1 MSRNVINETGY
12 TFDPANRI
20 IVIPRFVPRE
30 KLVLITNVTKNV
42 VLYNFSDNTL
52 KTTSYT
58 NETNADGTQKTTLVL
73 QYNTLSM
80 ASTDD
85 LQIVVDEAVQ
95 AFTPADAQL
104 DPTNKFRV
112 TQPQALIDTDFE
124 YGVQSSKWES
134 ITMTNNRPFA
144 YNTPNPIANISA
156 ITMPLLS
163 KTVTIS
169 LSSGTAPANG
179 TPITVQ
185 DTYISIANGNF
196 IIESGGGTN
205 SFTYTARSANST
217 NITAIYDQA
226 KTLVFQGLLYSAAG
240 IGGTPTI
247 TSSGTKVTV
256 TTTVPHGLSL
266 SNEVAITGTTASS
279 NPPNG
284 SFYVA
289 SIPSPTQFVIFT
301 QVAPTGTISGGTVYN
316 RPQGQFLHRAFDGGV
331 LFSANADGNY
341 EQAVR
346 QTRRYFRYQSGK
358 GIQMSSGTILKPF
371 AGIESITA
379 SGTTITVT
387 TKEKHNILPGVS
399 ITVSGCN
406 ESAYNGDFS
415 VGNITGFNT
424 FTYTAASTPTA
435 AIASG
440 FPAVS
445 VNSWHGAQSR
455 LGMFD
460 QQNGL
465 FFEFDGQSLNAV
477 VRNSTSQLSGRV
489 TATFGS
495 TTVTQTNPSLYQTYF
510 NKQLTPGDYVV
521 LRGQSYRVTHI
532 NSDTSL
538 TISPAYRGATASY
551 ITMSKT
557 IDKRIPQS
565 QFNLDK
571 IDGTGPSGYT
581 INLAKMQ
588 MFYIDY
594 SWYGAGFIRWG
605 VRGPQGN
612 IIYVHK
618 EQNNNMNTEAYM
630 RSGNLPARY
639 ETQTMPPSAELTAG
653 VNTESTS
660 INVVSTAGF
669 PNAGTLQIKGGSTNE
684 FINYTGKTSTSFTG
698 LTRAQ
703 TGQDL
708 LQLSINARSNIATVA
723 STTGLQI
730 GQRVVSTAFPE
741 GTFISNI
748 SGTTLTL
755 TAAAIT
761 ANPQVIVPSMGVTT
775 PQSFTYDPLAPIAV
789 ELAWP
794 TFSPA
799 MSHWGTSVIMDGRYD
814 DDKSLLF
821 TYGQNTITNI
831 PQGASRALFS
841 IRIAPSIDSG
851 ITGAFGTRELVNR
864 MQLILRALDVSTRT
878 ASANMLVTAVLNGV
892 PSTATTWTNAVRDV
906 ATVQNSSLAQIADYS
921 GGSTTISGGET
932 TGGFFVNS
940 TTSVELDKVRDL
952 GNSILGGGGPNAA
965 SGIYPDGPDV
975 LTIVVQNIGTSA
987 VDVTGRLSWTEAQA

>member
-1 MSRNVINETGY
+1 MSRKVITETGY

-20 IVIPRFVPRE
+20 IVIPRYIAKE

-42 VLYNFSDNTL
+42 VVYNFSDNTL
-52 KTTSYT
+52 KTTSFT

-85 LQIVVDEAVQ
+85 LQIVIDEFVET
-95 AFTPADAQL
+95 FTPADAQL

-124 YGVQSSKWES
+124 YGVQNSKWES
-134 ITMTNNRPFA
+134 VTMTNNRPFA
-144 YNTPNPIANISA
+144 YNTPNPIPSISA
-156 ITMPLLS
+156 ISMPLLS

-169 LSSGTAPANG
+169 LSSGLAPANG

-185 DTYISIANGNF
+185 DTYASIANGNF
-196 IIESGGGTN
+196 IIETGGGTN
-205 SFTYTARSANST
+205 SFTYTARSGNST
-217 NITAIYDQA
+217 NITQLFDPA
-226 KTLVFQGLLYSAAG
+226 KTLVFQGAIYSGAG
-240 IGGTPTI
+240 IGGTPTM
-247 TSSGTKVTV
+247 SYSGTRVTV
-256 TTTVPHGLSL
+256 TTTIPHGLSL
-266 SNEVAITGTTASS
+266 SNEVAITGVTASS

-301 QVAPTGTISGGTVYN
+301 QVAPTGTLSGGIVYN

-371 AGIESITA
+371 AGIESLT
-379 SGTTITVT
+379 SNGTTVTVT

-399 ITVSGCN
+399 ITVSGCL
-406 ESAYNGDFS
+406 ESAYNGTFG
-415 VGNITGFNT
+415 VANITGFNT
-424 FTYTAASTPTA
+424 FTYTAASTPSAT
-435 AIASG
+435 IASG

-445 VNSWHGAQSR
+445 VNSWNGAQSR

-465 FFEFDGQSLNAV
+465 FFEYDGQNLNAV
-477 VRNSTSQLSGRV
+477 RRNSTSQLSGRV
-489 TATFGS
+489 TVTNGS
-495 TTVTQTNPSLYQTYF
+495 TSVVQTNPNLYQSYF
-510 NKQLTPGDYVV
+510 NKQLTPGDYIV

-532 NSDTSL
+532 NSDTNIV
-538 TISPAYRGATASY
+538 ISPAYRGATASY
-551 ITMSKT
+551 VTVSKT
-557 IDKRIPQS
+557 IDKKVKQS
-565 QFNLDK
+565 EFNLDK
-571 IDGTGPSGYT
+571 IDGTGPSGYS
-581 INLAKMQ
+581 IDLAKMQ

-594 SWYGAGFIRWG
+594 SWYGAGFVRWG

-639 ETQTMPPSAELTAG
+639 ETQTMPPTAEI
-653 VNTESTS
+653 TS
-660 INVVSTAGF
+660 SISNSDTTINVVSTEGF
-669 PNAGTLQIKGGSTNE
+669 PTSGTLQIKGGTTNE
-684 FINYTGKTSTSFTG
+684 FVNYTNKTATSFTG
-698 LTRAQ
+698 LTRTQ
-703 TGQDL
+703 TGQDI
-708 LQLSINARSNIATVA
+708 LQLSIAAGSNIATVA

-730 GQRVVSTAFPE
+730 GQRVVASAFPE
-741 GTFISNI
+741 GTFITNI
-748 SGTTLTL
+748 SGSTLTL

-761 ANPQVIVPSMGVTT
+761 ANPQVIVPSMGSTT
-775 PQSFTYDPLAPIAV
+775 PQSFTYAPLAPIAV

-821 TYGQNTITNI
+821 TYGQNTVTNI
-831 PQGASRALFS
+831 PTGASRALFS
-841 IRIAPSIDSG
+841 IRVAPSIDSG

-921 GGSTTISGGET
+921 GGTTTITGGET

-952 GNSILGGGGPNAA
+952 GNSILGGGGTAANAQ
-965 SGIYPDGPDV
+965 IYPDGPDV
-975 LTIVVQNIGTSA
+975 LTIVVQNIGTAA

>member
-1 MSRNVINETGY
+1 MSRTVINETGY

-20 IVIPRFVPRE
+20 IVVPRFIAKE

-42 VLYNFSDNTL
+42 VLYNFSDSTL
-52 KTTSYT
+52 KTTSFTNST
-58 NETNADGTQKTTLVL
+58 NEDGTQKTTIVL

-85 LQIVVDEAVQ
+85 LQIVVDEYVEK
-95 AFTPADAQL
+95 FTPADAQL

-112 TQPQALIDTDFE
+112 TTPQALIDTDFE
-124 YGVQSSKWES
+124 YGIQSSKWES
-134 ITMTNNRPFA
+134 LTMTNNRPFA
-144 YNTPNPIANISA
+144 FNTSNPIANVSGIS
-156 ITMPLLS
+156 MPLLS

-179 TPITVQ
+179 TSITVQ
-185 DTYISIANGNF
+185 DTFISLANGNF
-196 IIESGGGTN
+196 IIESGGGT
-205 SFTYTARSANST
+205 SAFTYTARSANST
-217 NITAIYDQA
+217 NITQLFDPA
-226 KTLVFQGLLYSAAG
+226 KTLVFQGSIYTGAG
-240 IGGTPTI
+240 IGGTPTL
-247 TSSGTKVTV
+247 TYSGTKVTI
-256 TTTVPHGLSL
+256 TTTIPHGLSL
-266 SNEVAITGTTASS
+266 SNEVAITGVTASS

-284 SFYVA
+284 SFYVV
-289 SIPSPTQFVIFT
+289 SIPSPTQFVIYT
-301 QVAPTGTISGGTVYN
+301 QVAPTGTLSGGVLYS

-341 EQAVR
+341 EQTVR

-358 GIQMSSGTILKPF
+358 GIGMSSGTILKPF
-371 AGIESITA
+371 AGIESIV
-379 SGTTITVT
+379 SNGTTVTVT

-406 ESAYNGDFS
+406 ETQYNGNFS
-415 VGNITGFNT
+415 VANITGFNT
-424 FTYTAASTPTA
+424 FTYTAESAPTA
-435 AIASG
+435 SIASG

-445 VNSWHGAQSR
+445 VGNWYGAQSR

-460 QQNGL
+460 QQNGV
-465 FFEFDGQSLNAV
+465 FFEYDGQSFNAV
-477 VRNSTSQLSGRV
+477 VRNSTAQLSGRV
-489 TATFGS
+489 TVTNGS
-495 TTVTQTNPSLYQTYF
+495 TSVVQTNPNLYQTYF
-510 NKQLTPGDYVV
+510 NKQLSPGDYIV

-532 NSDTSL
+532 NNDTDMV
-538 TISPAYRGATASY
+538 ISPAYRGATASY
-551 ITMSKT
+551 VTVSKT
-557 IDKRIPQS
+557 VDKKIKQS
-565 QFNLDK
+565 DFNLDK
-571 IDGTGPSGYT
+571 VDGTGPSGYS

-605 VRGPQGN
+605 VRGPQGDV
-612 IIYVHK
+612 IYIHK

-639 ETQTMPPSAELTAG
+639 ETQTMPANAKITA
-653 VNTESTS
+653 NIDTNSTS
-660 INVVSTAGF
+660 INVASTDGF
-669 PNAGTLQIKGGSTNE
+669 PSSGTIQIKGGTVNE
-684 FINYTGKTSTSFTG
+684 FINYSSKTATSFTG
-698 LTRAQ
+698 LTRDQ
-703 TGQDL
+703 SGQDL
-708 LQLSINARSNIATVA
+708 LQLSIAAGSNIATVA

-730 GQRVVSTAFPE
+730 GQRVVSIAFPE
-741 GTFISNI
+741 GTFIANI
-748 SGTTLTL
+748 SGNTLTL

-761 ANPQVIVPSMGVTT
+761 ANPQVIVPSMGAASA
-775 PQSFTYDPLAPIAV
+775 QSFTYNPLAPISA

-821 TYGQNTITNI
+821 TYGQNTVTNI
-831 PQGASRALFS
+831 PTGQSRALFS
-841 IRIAPSIDSG
+841 IRVAPSIDAG
-851 ITGAFGTRELVNR
+851 ITGAFGTRELINR

-892 PSTATTWTNAVRDV
+892 PSTATAWTNAVRND

-921 GGSTTISGGET
+921 GGTTTIAGGET
-932 TGGFFVNS
+932 TGGFFVSS

-952 GNSILGGGGPNAA
+952 GNSILGGGGTTANTQ
-965 SGIYPDGPDV
+965 IYPDGPDV
-975 LTIVVQNIGTSA
+975 LTIVVQNIGTTA

>member
-1 MSRNVINETGY
+1 MSRNILSETTY

-20 IVIPRFVPRE
+20 IEIPKFIPRE
-30 KLVLITNVTKNV
+30 KLVLITNVTKNIV
-42 VLYNFSDNTL
+42 IFNFSDDTL

-58 NETNADGTQKTTLVL
+58 NSTNADGTQKTTIVL

-80 ASTDD
+80 ASTDK
-85 LQIVVDEAVQ
+85 LQIVYDVETDT
-95 AFTPADAQL
+95 FTPAEAQL

-134 ITMTNNRPFA
+134 LTMTNNRPFA
-144 YNTPNPIANISA
+144 YNTPNPIANISS
-156 ITMPLLS
+156 INMPLLS
-163 KTVTIS
+163 KTVTIN

-185 DTYISIANGNF
+185 DTFISIANGNF
-196 IIESGGGTN
+196 IIETGGGTN
-205 SFTYTARSANST
+205 SFTYTARSGNST
-217 NITAIYDQA
+217 NVTSIFDPA
-226 KTLVFQGLLYSAAG
+226 KTLVFSGALYTGAG
-240 IGGTPTI
+240 IGGTPTM
-247 TSSGTKVTV
+247 TSSGTKVTI
-256 TTTVPHGLSL
+256 TTTIPHGLSL
-266 SNEVAITGTTASS
+266 SNEVAITGVTASS

-289 SIPSPTQFVIFT
+289 SIPSPTQFVIYT
-301 QVAPTGTISGGTVYN
+301 QVAPTGTLSGGTIYN

-341 EQAVR
+341 EQTVR

-371 AGIESITA
+371 AGIESLTS
-379 SGTTITVT
+379 SGTTVTVT
-387 TKEKHNILPGVS
+387 TKEKHNILPGVA

-406 ESAYNGDFS
+406 EAAYNGNFTVS
-415 VGNITGFNT
+415 NITGFNT
-424 FTYTAASTPTA
+424 FTYTALSTPSA

-440 FPAVS
+440 FPAVA
-445 VNSWHGAQSR
+445 VTSWYGAQSR

-465 FFEFDGQSLNAV
+465 FWEYDGQTLNAV
-477 VRNSTSQLSGRV
+477 RRNSTAQLSGRV
-489 TATFGS
+489 TVTNGS
-495 TTVTQTNPSLYQTYF
+495 TTVTQTNPNLYQTFF

-538 TISPAYRGATASY
+538 VISPAYRGATAQY
-551 ITMSKT
+551 VTMSKT
-557 IDKRIPQS
+557 VDKKIPHTQFNIDK
-565 QFNLDK
+565 L
-571 IDGTGPSGYT
+571 DGTGPSGYS
-581 INLAKMQ
+581 IDLSKMQ

-612 IIYVHK
+612 IIYCHK

-639 ETQTMPPSAELTAG
+639 ETQTMPPTAEITSTIET
-653 VNTESTS
+653 NSTS
-660 INVVSTAGF
+660 INVASTVGF
-669 PNAGTLQIKGGSTNE
+669 PPSGTIQIKGGTKNE
-684 FINYTGKTSTSFTG
+684 FINYSSKTATSFTG

-703 TGQDL
+703 TGQET
-708 LQLSINARSNIATVA
+708 LQLAVTAGSNIATVT
-723 STTGLQI
+723 STAGLQV
-730 GQRVVSTAFPE
+730 GQRIVGAAFPE

-761 ANPQVIVPSMGVTT
+761 SNPQVIVPPMGDPS
-775 PQSFTYDPLAPIAV
+775 PQSFTYDPLAPIAA

-821 TYGQNTITNI
+821 TYGQNTVTNI

-892 PSTATTWTNAVRDV
+892 PSTSTTWTNAVRND

-921 GGSTTISGGET
+921 GGTTTISGGET

-952 GNSILGGGGPNAA
+952 GNSILGGGGTTANTQ
-965 SGIYPDGPDV
+965 IYPDGPDV